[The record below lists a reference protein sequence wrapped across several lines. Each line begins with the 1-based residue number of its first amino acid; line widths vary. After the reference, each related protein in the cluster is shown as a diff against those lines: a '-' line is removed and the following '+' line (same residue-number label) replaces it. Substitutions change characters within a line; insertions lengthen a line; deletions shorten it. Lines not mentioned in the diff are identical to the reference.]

1 MLTFREQVARISG
14 YEKKYAMS
22 LLRAAGLGPSSSVS
36 EIRAFFRER
45 FREKDRAYRGS
56 HGLIEINGETRSF
69 ASWCRVS
76 GIRYETVRHRVLS
89 YMRRSPGISRDEARA
104 IVMRGIV
111 NGDMDFPQ
119 RGGVRPS
126 KATTSMKEF
135 EIDGVRRT
143 VAEWARIARVPKAD
157 MRLAVWRSCKRGS
170 DPTESIRRYLRR
182 AGIAA

>member
-22 LLRAAGLGPSSSVS
+22 LLRAAGLGPSSSKS

-69 ASWCRVS
+69 ASWCRVA
-76 GIRYETVRHRVLS
+76 GIRQETAIKRVLS
-89 YMRRSPGISRDEARA
+89 HMRRTPGISRDEARS
-104 IVMRGIV
+104 IVMKGIV

-126 KATTSMKEF
+126 KATASSKEF